1 MTSKA
6 QSALGWPAS
15 APLEQARRRA
25 VASNFG
31 RRDYL
36 VRRLLLL
43 SDVASIA
50 LALLV
55 MVAVSA
61 RADKSPHLLLGLLF
75 VPVWLTVLGAY
86 GLYTRDIKRIS
97 HSTVDDLPWILH
109 AVL

>member
-6 QSALGWPAS
+6 QSTLGWPAR
-15 APLEQARRRA
+15 APAEQTQARRRA
-25 VASNFG
+25 VATNFG

-43 SDVASIA
+43 SDIASIA

-55 MVAVSA
+55 MVIVSD
-61 RADKSPHLLLGLLF
+61 RANNSPHLLLGLLF

-86 GLYTRDIKRIS
+86 GLYTR
-97 HSTVDDLPWILH
+97 
-109 AVL
+109 